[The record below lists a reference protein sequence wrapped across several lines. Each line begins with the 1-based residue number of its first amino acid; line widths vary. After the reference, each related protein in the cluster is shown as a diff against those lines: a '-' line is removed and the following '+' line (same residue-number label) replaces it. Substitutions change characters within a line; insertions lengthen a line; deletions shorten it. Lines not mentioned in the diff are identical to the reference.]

1 LAIRGV
7 RAGGDKLDAAAFAQR
22 TGLRPGALLG
32 GGDRSAA

>member
-1 LAIRGV
+1 
-7 RAGGDKLDAAAFAQR
+7 FAER